1 MRSLPLWA
9 AALWWG
15 SLTTVGFFVVPMLF
29 AHLPT
34 PAMAGAMAGK
44 LFAAQTAVSVICCLV
59 LLMVFRA
66 NQALVPVEIAQSATL
81 FVVGG
86 ILLALLVEFGVSPR
100 IIARDNLALWHRVGT
115 GMYLAQWVCAGV
127 VFGKLSL
134 RAHQ

>member
-1 MRSLPLWA
+1 
-9 AALWWG
+9 
-15 SLTTVGFFVVPMLF
+15 MLF
-29 AHLPT
+29 VYLPT

-59 LLMVFRA
+59 LLIVFRS
-66 NQALVPVEIAQSATL
+66 NQALVRVEIAQSATL

-86 ILLALLVEFGVSPR
+86 ILLALLVEFGVSPH
-100 IIARDNLALWHRVGT
+100 IIARDNLALWHKVGT

-134 RAHQ
+134 HAHQ